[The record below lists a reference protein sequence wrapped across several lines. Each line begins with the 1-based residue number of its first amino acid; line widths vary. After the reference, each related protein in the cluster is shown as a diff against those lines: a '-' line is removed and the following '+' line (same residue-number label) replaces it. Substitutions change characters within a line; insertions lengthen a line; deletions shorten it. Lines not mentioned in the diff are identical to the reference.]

1 MVKAPLPSCV
11 CFPHTMTPSLFEPHA
26 LPQPLPWPPEHQH
39 APTARR
45 LEEAHRAYL
54 SAFIKA
60 QAVDHPYS
68 RHTTVPEAEKAAL
81 RAERWTLVH
90 ELEQKYQSLLEQAL
104 KPKRPKAQPKAPPS
118 FAGPF
123 AQQRLFSDAWPE
135 AFTPIAERFPR
146 RPYVSSDLTFSTV
159 RPLDQAEAWRY
170 IQHNPPAHA
179 CLLVVDYDQDEGLP
193 AVDVWRVA
201 GLPEPAWVASTP
213 GTNRGHLAWALA
225 TPVCTTSA
233 AHLAPLRYLAAIE
246 QAYKSAIT
254 GDQGYVGLLT
264 KNPIYSGLE
273 PWNVTW
279 MDPKPRSLGELAAAV
294 SLRAPGPKAAPIK
307 AVGFGRKVATF
318 DTVRHWAYSAVS
330 SHWLK
335 GEAAWHVAVRAQVD
349 AMNATFTEA
358 LPESHCRSIAKSIG
372 KWVWARFTPL
382 SKHQLVQATHTPEV
396 QAMRG
401 RCNGAKRRE
410 ALMEQVKMMTAAGAT
425 QRAIED
431 TLGVPQKTISRW
443 LSRS

>member
-1 MVKAPLPSCV
+1 
-11 CFPHTMTPSLFEPHA
+11 MTPSLFEPQSP
-26 LPQPLPWPPEHQH
+26 PQQLPWPPEVKH

-45 LEEAHRAYL
+45 LDEAHRAYL
-54 SAFIKA
+54 SAYIKA
-60 QAVDHPYS
+60 SAVDNPYS
-68 RHTTVPEAEKAAL
+68 RYTTVPEADKATL
-81 RAERWTLVH
+81 RAERWALVY
-90 ELEQKYQSLLEQAL
+90 ELQEKYQALLERAL
-104 KPKRPKAQPKAPPS
+104 KPKSPKTKTKPPPV

-201 GLPEPAWVASTP
+201 GLPKPAWVASTP

-225 TPVCTTSA
+225 SPVCTTSA

-246 QAYKSAIT
+246 QAYKTAIN

-273 PWNVTW
+273 PWNVAW
-279 MDPKPRSLGELAAAV
+279 MDPTPRSLAELAAAV
-294 SLRAPGPKAAPIK
+294 SLPSLGKKVTPLKP
-307 AVGFGRKVATF
+307 VGFGRKVATF
-318 DTVRHWAYSAVS
+318 DTVRHWAYTAVS
-330 SHWLK
+330 SYWLK

-358 LPESHCRSIAKSIG
+358 LPESHCRSIAKSIA

-382 SKHQLVQATHTPEV
+382 TKNQYVQATHTPEV

-401 RCNGAKRRE
+401 RRKGAKRRE
-410 ALMEQVKMMTAAGAT
+410 ALMEQVKEMTAAGAT
-425 QRAIED
+425 QRVIED

>member
-1 MVKAPLPSCV
+1 
-11 CFPHTMTPSLFEPHA
+11 MTPSLFDPQS
-26 LPQPLPWPPEHQH
+26 LVQPLPWPPEHKH
-39 APTARR
+39 VPTARR
-45 LEEAHRAYL
+45 LEDAHSRYL
-54 SAFIKA
+54 AAFIKA

-68 RHTTVPEAEKAAL
+68 RHTTVPEAEKATL
-81 RAERWTLVH
+81 RAERWEAVH
-90 ELEQKYQSLLEQAL
+90 DLQQKYQQLLERAL
-104 KPKRPKAQPKAPPS
+104 KPKQPKAPPKQPS
-118 FAGPF
+118 TFTAPF

-179 CLLVVDYDQDEGLP
+179 HLLVVDYDQDDGLP

-201 GLPEPAWVASTP
+201 GLPAPAWVASTP

-225 TPVCTTSA
+225 APVCTTSA
-233 AHLAPLRYLAAIE
+233 GHLAPLRYLAAIE
-246 QAYKSAIT
+246 QAYKSAVT
-254 GDQGYVGLLT
+254 GDQNYVGLLT

-279 MDPKPRSLGELAAAV
+279 IDPTPRSLGELAAAV
-294 SLRAPGPKAAPIK
+294 SLPAPGKKAAPIK

-318 DTVRHWAYSAVS
+318 DTVRNWAYTAVS
-330 SHWLK
+330 SYWLK
-335 GEAAWHVAVRAQVD
+335 GEAAWHAAVRAQVD
-349 AMNATFTEA
+349 AMNTTFTDA
-358 LPESHCRSIAKSIG
+358 LLDSHCRSIAKSIG

-382 SKHQLVQATHTPEV
+382 TKHQMVQATHTPEV

-401 RCNGAKRRE
+401 RLKGAKVRNDEMAE
-410 ALMEQVKMMTAAGAT
+410 ALKRLSGGETAASVA
-425 QRAIED
+425 AD
-431 TLGVPQKTISRW
+431 LGVTDRTLRNWRMRAEKAYIR
-443 LSRS
+443 